1 MTSMRNDLRARSAGN
16 FADDLAERLRSALE
30 IHLAFWPF
38 EVRPAAPGQ
47 VSLDV
52 SSLHPFVV
60 HRYEI
65 DAVSCRRQGDRLL
78 VEFVAC
84 GKLRS
89 VMLTRGYHVLFEAQ
103 LPGLHAS
110 RGLPLGS
117 HIESPTVF
125 IVPRLTLVA
134 GPSASVP
141 SDVARV

>member
-1 MTSMRNDLRARSAGN
+1 MNSNDLRGSSGGS

-30 IHLAFWPF
+30 VHLAFWPF

-60 HRYEI
+60 RRFEI
-65 DAVSCRRQGDRLL
+65 DAVSCRHQQDRLL
-78 VEFVAC
+78 VEFLAC

-89 VMLTRGYHVLFEAQ
+89 VMLARGFHVLFEAQ

-117 HIESPTVF
+117 RMETPTIFVAS
-125 IVPRLTLVA
+125 RLTLVA
-134 GPSASVP
+134 GP
-141 SDVARV
+141 